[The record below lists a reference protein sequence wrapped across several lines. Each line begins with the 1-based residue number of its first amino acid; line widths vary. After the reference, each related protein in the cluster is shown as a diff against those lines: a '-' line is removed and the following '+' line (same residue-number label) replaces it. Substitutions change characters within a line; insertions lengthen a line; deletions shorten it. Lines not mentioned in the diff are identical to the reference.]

1 MHFFSTRCIRLNE
14 SRAIAMMFVYLFFY
28 DGRALW
34 SRCMLARIKVYGWI
48 VQCSGHPDTKA
59 RPPTPS
65 RLSSSTWKGGGV
77 WICKLGTI
85 SQERLKIEVKLPLS
99 ANRKLYMQ
107 RWFWHNNGRSW
118 LTFNGPFTVLQYR
131 TAHYLCSSWASSSY
145 CIDNIVII
153 SNTYNIFFCH
163 FVIHYISWC

>member
-1 MHFFSTRCIRLNE
+1 VHFFSTRCIRLNE

-118 LTFNGPFTVLQYR
+118 LTFNGPFTVL
-131 TAHYLCSSWASSSY
+131 HYALR
-145 CIDNIVII
+145 II
-153 SNTYNIFFCH
+153 SAVAELLLHTALTILLSLVTHIIFSS
-163 FVIHYISWC
+163 VIS